1 MGNINQDISQFF
13 PFLFEFLFVEVD
25 INSVCQCNSYG
36 PLCTSMPVIMAH
48 VLFTYH
54 TMSAYITYIL
64 VISILCTYC
73 FREVLKLEPGV
84 FWRLLITI
92 TMNGSKLICIFLL
105 PIFYLKSSDMTQTS
119 LLFFLV
125 FFIFFSQ
132 HHLN

>member
-84 FWRLLITI
+84 FWWLLITI
-92 TMNGSKLICIFLL
+92 TMNGSKLICIF
-105 PIFYLKSSDMTQTS
+105 FFTN
-119 LLFFLV
+119 LLFEVLRHDSN
-125 FFIFFSQ
+125 FFTFFSSFF
-132 HHLN
+132 